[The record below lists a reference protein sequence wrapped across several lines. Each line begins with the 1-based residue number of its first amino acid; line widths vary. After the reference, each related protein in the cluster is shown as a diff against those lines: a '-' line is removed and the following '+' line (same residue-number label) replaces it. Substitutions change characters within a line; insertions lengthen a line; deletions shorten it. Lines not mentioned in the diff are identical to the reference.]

1 MNQKLTHPA
10 ALLVLSAGLFFSTS
24 CVPTKQ
30 FDEMKGKEKACQDEK
45 SKLQEQFNELDSK
58 YKSLDGDAAKLR
70 QDTAEQGTAY
80 RRLAGVNEDLN
91 KSYEKLL
98 ANQELL
104 IAGNTKEMK
113 RLIGQLDTAQVSL
126 QKKEDEMR
134 KTQLAMNAQKNKLAL
149 LEDSLQMREKNLAE
163 LKRAVAQRD
172 SAATALKN
180 AVSKALLGFENNGLT
195 IEQRNGMVYVS
206 LEEQLLFASGSTV
219 VDKKGEEALKGLA
232 EVLAKNKDIK
242 VTVEGHTDNVPISGG
257 PIKDNWDLSVLR
269 ATEVVK
275 IITRNKGI
283 DPSRISASGRGPFMP
298 IDKGNTPEARRKNR
312 RTEIILMPKF
322 NELMKVLETKQ

>member
-1 MNQKLTHPA
+1 MLPA
-10 ALLVLSAGLFFSTS
+10 LVAAMFFATS
-24 CVPTKQ
+24 CVPTRQ
-30 FDEMKGKEKACQDEK
+30 FEEMKSKEQACQDEK
-45 SKLQEQFNELDSK
+45 SKLQANLNELDSK
-58 YKSLDGDAAKLR
+58 YKSLDGDAERLR
-70 QDTAEQGTAY
+70 KDTGEMGTAF
-80 RRLAGVNEDLN
+80 RNLSAAHTDLN
-91 KSYEKLL
+91 KSYERLDATHEAMLAGNTAEMKKLL
-98 ANQELL
+98 A
-104 IAGNTKEMK
+104 K
-113 RLIGQLDTAQVSL
+113 LDTAQISL
-126 QKKEDEMR
+126 QRKEDEMR
-134 KTQLAMNAQKNKLAL
+134 KTQIAMNAQQQKLTL

-163 LKRAVAQRD
+163 LKRAIAQRD

-195 IEQRNGMVYVS
+195 IQQKNGMVYVS

-232 EVLAKNKDIK
+232 DVLAKNKDIN

-283 DPSRISASGRGPFMP
+283 EPSRISASGRGPFMP
-298 IDKGNTPEARRKNR
+298 IDKGSTPEARKKNR

-322 NELMKVLETKQ
+322 NELMKVLESKG